1 LEIIRVNTATLSSAK
16 AFADLQFSGAEL
28 GDARRSKRLVQ
39 VAAAIA
45 QKPRG
50 TLHSAIQDWAEVL
63 AAYRL
68 LADEETT
75 LESVTAPHRKKVF
88 EACAAAKEVLLIE
101 DTTTLNYTTLK
112 TVKDMGWIGDDEACK
127 GFNLHSTLALRIENW
142 NSNQEPE
149 LTMLGLFGIHCWT
162 RTHSK
167 RGQGKEKKF
176 TRLRRERES
185 QRWAAVLG
193 TREGP
198 PKASRWTF
206 MGDREADIYEV
217 FQGCRGASM
226 DWIVRANQPRALD
239 DEGGSVFSAVAQAPR
254 MGQYTVKLRARPNQK
269 RRKAKLEVRAMP
281 VMLRGPQRPG
291 GRLAPEQMNVVE
303 VREVDPPAGTEA
315 IHWVLLTSWPI
326 ENLSA
331 VLRVV
336 KSYTRRWLI
345 EEYHKALKS
354 GVGVEDSQLTS
365 ARSLQALI
373 GILAIVALRL
383 LSLKLL
389 NRSKP
394 DEPVNQEEIGSE
406 ALQLLEKVYRKPKG
420 GWTNGTVLVNIARMG
435 GFLARK
441 GDGNPGWKTIWQGW
455 HKLMTMVEG
464 VRLLL
469 GQ

>member
-1 LEIIRVNTATLSSAK
+1 MNTTTLSSAQ
-16 AFADLQFSGAEL
+16 AFAEFQFSGAVL
-28 GDARRSKRLVQ
+28 GDARRSRRLVQ
-39 VAAAIA
+39 VVACLA
-45 QKPRG
+45 QKPGG
-50 TLHSAIQDWAEVL
+50 TLHGAIPDWADVQ

-75 LESVTAPHRKKVF
+75 LERVTAPHRKKVF
-88 EACAAAKEVLLIE
+88 EACAAAQEVLLIE

-127 GFNLHSTLALRIENW
+127 GFNLHSTLALRIEDW
-142 NSNQEPE
+142 TANQEPE
-149 LTMLGLFGIHCWT
+149 LTMLGLFGIHCWS
-162 RTHSK
+162 RTHAK

-176 TRLRRERES
+176 TRLKRARES
-185 QRWAAVLG
+185 QRWAAVMG
-193 TREGP
+193 TRAGP
-198 PKASRWTF
+198 PHGSRWTF

-217 FQGCRGASM
+217 FQDCREAGM
-226 DWIVRANQPRALD
+226 DWIVRANQPRALE

-254 MGQYTVKLRARPNQK
+254 LGQYTLKLRARPNQK
-269 RRKAKLEVRAMP
+269 RRKAKLDVRATK
-281 VMLRGPQRPG
+281 VTLRGPQRPG

-315 IHWVLLTSWPI
+315 IQWVLLTSWPI
-326 ENLSA
+326 EELSA

-365 ARSLQALI
+365 VRSLQALI
-373 GILAIVALRL
+373 GILAVVALRL

-394 DEPVNQEEIGSE
+394 DEPVSQDEIGPE
-406 ALQLLEKVYRKPKG
+406 ALQLLEKAYRKPKG
-420 GWTNGTVLVNIARMG
+420 GWTNATVIVTIARMG

-441 GDGNPGWKTIWQGW
+441 GDGRPGWKTIWQGW

-469 GQ
+469 RP

>member
-1 LEIIRVNTATLSSAK
+1 MCVNMSTLSSAQ
-16 AFADLQFSGAEL
+16 AFADFQFSGAAL
-28 GDARRSKRLVQ
+28 GDARRAKRLVR
-39 VAAAIA
+39 VAAALA
-45 QKPRG
+45 QKPCG
-50 TLHSAIQDWAEVL
+50 TLHGAILDWAEVQ

-75 LESVTAPHRKKVF
+75 LDSVTAPHRKKVF
-88 EACAAAKEVLLIE
+88 EACAAAQEVLLIE
-101 DTTTLNYTTLK
+101 DTTSLNYSTLK
-112 TVKDMGWIGDDEACK
+112 NVKDMGWIGDDEACK

-167 RGQGKEKKF
+167 RGRGKEKKSA
-176 TRLRRERES
+176 RLRRERES

-198 PKASRWTF
+198 PAGSRWTF

-217 FQGCRGASM
+217 FQDCRGAGM
-226 DWIVRANQPRALD
+226 DWIVRANQPRALE
-239 DEGGSVFSAVAQAPR
+239 DEGGSVFSAVAQASR
-254 MGQYTVKLRARPNQK
+254 LGQYTLKLRARPNQK
-269 RRKAKLEVRAMP
+269 RRKAKLEVRALS
-281 VMLRGPQRPG
+281 VTLRGPQRPG
-291 GRLAPEQMNVVE
+291 GRLEPETMNVIE
-303 VREVDPPAGTEA
+303 VREVNPPAGTEA

-326 ENLSA
+326 ENLSE

-373 GILAIVALRL
+373 GILAVVALRL

-389 NRSKP
+389 NRTQP
-394 DEPVNQEEIGSE
+394 DEPVSKAEIGPE
-406 ALQLLEKVYRKPKG
+406 ALMLLEKAYRKPKG
-420 GWTNGTVLVNIARMG
+420 GWTNGTVLTTIARMG

-441 GDGNPGWKTIWQGW
+441 GDGSPGWKMIWQGW
-455 HKLMTMVEG
+455 HRLMTMVEG

-469 GQ
+469 GH

>member
-1 LEIIRVNTATLSSAK
+1 MNESTLSSAQT
-16 AFADLQFSGAEL
+16 FADLQFSGAEL
-28 GDARRSKRLVQ
+28 GDLRRSKRLVQ
-39 VAAAIA
+39 VAAAIV

-50 TLHSAIQDWAEVL
+50 TLHGAIQDWAEVQ

-68 LADEETT
+68 LADEKTT
-75 LESVTAPHRKKVF
+75 LASVTAPHRKKVF

-101 DTTTLNYTTLK
+101 DTTTLNYSTLK
-112 TVKDMGWIGDDEACK
+112 TVKDMGWIGDDEAYK
-127 GFNLHSTLALRIENW
+127 GFNLHSTLALRVENW

-149 LTMLGLFGIHCWT
+149 LTMLGLFGMHCWT

-167 RGQGKEKKF
+167 RGKGKEKKSA
-176 TRLRRERES
+176 RLSRARES
-185 QRWAAVLG
+185 QRWAAVFG
-193 TREGP
+193 TRAGP
-198 PKASRWTF
+198 PQGSRWTF
-206 MGDREADIYEV
+206 MGDREADIFEV
-217 FQGCRGASM
+217 FQHCREAGM
-226 DWIVRANQPRALD
+226 DWIVRASQPRALD
-239 DEGGSVFSAVAQAPR
+239 EEGGSVFSAVAQAPKI
-254 MGQYTVKLRARPNQK
+254 GQYTLKLRARPNQK
-269 RRKAKLEVRAMP
+269 RRKAKLEVRATP
-281 VMLRGPQRPG
+281 VTLRGPRRPG
-291 GRLAPEQMNVVE
+291 GRPGAEQMNVVE
-303 VREVDPPAGTEA
+303 VREANPPAGVEA

-394 DEPVNQEEIGSE
+394 DEPVDKEQLGPE
-406 ALQLLEKVYRKPKG
+406 ALLLLEKAYRKPKG
-420 GWTNGTVLVNIARMG
+420 GWTNGTLLVSIARMG

-441 GDGNPGWKTIWQGW
+441 GDGSPGWKTIWQGW

-469 GQ
+469 GH

>member
-1 LEIIRVNTATLSSAK
+1 MNFGDQTRVHTSTLSSAK

-45 QKPRG
+45 HEPRG
-50 TLHSAIQDWAEVL
+50 T
-63 AAYRL
+63 
-68 LADEETT
+68 
-75 LESVTAPHRKKVF
+75 
-88 EACAAAKEVLLIE
+88 
-101 DTTTLNYTTLK
+101 
-112 TVKDMGWIGDDEACK
+112 
-127 GFNLHSTLALRIENW
+127 
-142 NSNQEPE
+142 
-149 LTMLGLFGIHCWT
+149 
-162 RTHSK
+162 
-167 RGQGKEKKF
+167 
-176 TRLRRERES
+176 
-185 QRWAAVLG
+185 
-193 TREGP
+193 
-198 PKASRWTF
+198 
-206 MGDREADIYEV
+206 
-217 FQGCRGASM
+217 
-226 DWIVRANQPRALD
+226 
-239 DEGGSVFSAVAQAPR
+239 
-254 MGQYTVKLRARPNQK
+254 
-269 RRKAKLEVRAMP
+269 
-281 VMLRGPQRPG
+281 LRGPQRPG
-291 GRLAPEQMNVVE
+291 GRLAPERMNGVE
-303 VREVDPPAGTEA
+303 VREADPPAGTEA

-326 ENLSA
+326 ENLRD

-389 NRSKP
+389 NRSRP
-394 DEPVNQEEIGSE
+394 DEPVSKDEIGPE
-406 ALQLLEKVYRKPKG
+406 ALQLLEKIYRKPKG

-441 GDGNPGWKTIWQGW
+441 GDGSPGWKTIWQGW

-469 GQ
+469 GR